1 MHMESLATLILVLL
15 SILLL
20 SGPINIGLTSKKIQ
34 ELTARRRGMTALR
47 RVFIL
52 GIGVIGIFIAITFLY
67 ETTPL
72 GPKLFALI
80 AIGGNVYALKRE
92 IDFSKSR

>member
-1 MHMESLATLILVLL
+1 M
-15 SILLL
+15 L
-20 SGPINIGLTSKKIQ
+20 SGPINIGLTSRKIQ
-34 ELTARRRGMTALR
+34 EAASRRRGLTALR

-52 GIGVIGIFIAITFLY
+52 GIGTIGVFIAINFMY

-80 AIGGNVYALKRE
+80 AIGGNIYALKRE
-92 IDFSKSR
+92 VDFSKSR

>member
-1 MHMESLATLILVLL
+1 MF
-15 SILLL
+15 SILML
-20 SGPINIGLTSKKIQ
+20 SGPINIGLTSRSIQ
-34 ELTARRRGMTALR
+34 EAATRRRGLTALR

-52 GIGVIGIFIAITFLY
+52 GIGIVGVFIAINFMY

-80 AIGGNVYALKRE
+80 AIGGNIYALKRE
-92 IDFSKSR
+92 VDFSKSR

>member
-1 MHMESLATLILVLL
+1 VESLAVLILVMF
-15 SILLL
+15 SILML
-20 SGPINIGLTSKKIQ
+20 SGPINIGLTSRRLQ
-34 ELTARRRGMTALR
+34 ELCTKRRGLTALR
-47 RVFIL
+47 RIFIL
-52 GIGVIGIFIAITFLY
+52 GVGVIGIFIAISFLY